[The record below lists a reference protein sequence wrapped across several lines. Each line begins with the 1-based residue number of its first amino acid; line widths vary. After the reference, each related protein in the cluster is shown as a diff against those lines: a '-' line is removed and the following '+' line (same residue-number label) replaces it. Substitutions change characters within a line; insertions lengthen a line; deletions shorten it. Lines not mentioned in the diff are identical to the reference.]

1 MRVSRMSIVQRAEIA
16 EHRRMAKGRANN
28 IYRVYA
34 TNVYRLGTR
43 TPITLFTNNRSEVVR
58 FIEEHI
64 ELGDALDLFMGHN
77 EDEVK
82 IYNVTSTV
90 NELTQHYNLDRME
103 AITKIL
109 GVADKRR
116 RQ

>member
-1 MRVSRMSIVQRAEIA
+1 MGTSRMSLVRRAEIA
-16 EHRRMAKGRANN
+16 EHKRMVGSRANN

-34 TNVYRLGTR
+34 TNVFRLGTR
-43 TPITLFTNNRSEVVR
+43 TPITLFTNDRSEVAR

-109 GVADKRR
+109 GVTDKRR

>member
-77 EDEVK
+77 EDEFK

-90 NELTQHYNLDRME
+90 NELTQHHNLDRLE
-103 AITKIL
+103 VITKIL
-109 GVADKRR
+109 GVTDKRR

>member
-1 MRVSRMSIVQRAEIA
+1 MRVSGMSIVQRAEIA
-16 EHRRMAKGRANN
+16 EHKHMAKGRANN

-34 TNVYRLGTR
+34 TNVFRLGTR
-43 TPITLFTNNRSEVVR
+43 TPITLFTDNGSEVAR

-64 ELGDALDLFMGHN
+64 ELGDALDLFMGHS
-77 EDEVK
+77 EGEVK

-90 NELTQHYNLDRME
+90 NELTQHYNLDSME

-109 GVADKRR
+109 GVVDKRR

>member
-1 MRVSRMSIVQRAEIA
+1 MRTSRMSIVQRAEIA
-16 EHRRMAKGRANN
+16 EHKRMVEGRANN

-34 TNVYRLGTR
+34 TNVFRP
-43 TPITLFTNNRSEVVR
+43 PITLFTNNRSEVVK
-58 FIEEHI
+58 FIEKHI

-90 NELTQHYNLDRME
+90 NELVQRYNLNRME

-109 GVADKRR
+109 GVVDKRR
-116 RQ
+116 

>member
-1 MRVSRMSIVQRAEIA
+1 MRTSRMNIVQRAEIA
-16 EHRRMAKGRANN
+16 EHKRMAEGRANN
-28 IYRVYA
+28 IYRVYV
-34 TNVYRLGTR
+34 TNVFRLGTR
-43 TPITLFTNNRSEVVR
+43 TPITLFTNNRSEVAR

-90 NELTQHYNLDRME
+90 NELAQRYNLNRME

-109 GVADKRR
+109 GVVDKRR

>member
-16 EHRRMAKGRANN
+16 EHKRMVEGRANN

-43 TPITLFTNNRSEVVR
+43 IPTTLFTNHRSEAIR

-109 GVADKRR
+109 GVVDKRR